1 MSNLYI
7 KTISLPRQARDKHR
21 ENSKKKAFLAG
32 ARAAAL
38 PAGWDEISY
47 VAYFGGARYAVTARH
62 GQHANIT
69 LMGEDEFSSLNIV

>member
-1 MSNLYI
+1 M
-7 KTISLPRQARDKHR
+7 
-21 ENSKKKAFLAG
+21 
-32 ARAAAL
+32 RAAAL

-69 LMGEDEFSSLNIV
+69 LLGEDEFSSLNIV